1 MLLRMSKD
9 FDVASSNLHRI
20 KSRVLV
26 PYFFYEF
33 DCELTG
39 ASTYD

>member
-9 FDVASSNLHRI
+9 YDVAKSNLHRI
-20 KSRVLV
+20 KSRVQR

-33 DCELTG
+33 GFEVTG
-39 ASTYD
+39 LMV